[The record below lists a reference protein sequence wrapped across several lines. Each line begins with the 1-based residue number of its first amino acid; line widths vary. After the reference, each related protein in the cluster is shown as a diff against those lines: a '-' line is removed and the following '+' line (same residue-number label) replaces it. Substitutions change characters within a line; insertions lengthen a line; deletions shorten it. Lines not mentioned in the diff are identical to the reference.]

1 VWFLFGIED
10 FITRNY
16 IRFSISG
23 SINSKEYFKIH
34 DSAKRKNTPSGCVFS
49 KFSVNSNKLANK
61 SSNLKFEFFEVKK
74 NASKQ
79 IGELEISLVG
89 LLNSSN
95 KKINVYK
102 DNLIVGKLK
111 VIEKI
116 KENKNT
122 FLNYIYEGF
131 SLKIIYAV
139 DMTLKSSDK
148 QGKQDD
154 QIKLN

>member
-1 VWFLFGIED
+1 M
-10 FITRNY
+10 
-16 IRFSISG
+16 
-23 SINSKEYFKIH
+23 
-34 DSAKRKNTPSGCVFS
+34 
-49 KFSVNSNKLANK
+49 NSNKLANK